1 MASNTS
7 IELVKADSPE
17 QKVKCVVVPAS
28 ASSAVTTASASNL
41 KRGCSGEKRG
51 SAVVGEDVSSV
62 TSASVWWDPSTQDS
76 PSRKPLITVT
86 RGRRVSLLG
95 RVLQHRQT
103 SKYNAS
109 VASKPPDIIMADG
122 EAGACTTTSDPE
134 R

>member
-17 QKVKCVVVPAS
+17 QKVKCVVVPSVSSAS
-28 ASSAVTTASASNL
+28 ASASVAVASKL
-41 KRGCSGEKRG
+41 KRGSGDKRG
-51 SAVVGEDVSSV
+51 SVVGEDVSSV

-109 VASKPPDIIMADG
+109 VASRPPDIIMADG
-122 EAGACTTTSDPE
+122 EACTTSDPE

>member
-17 QKVKCVVVPAS
+17 QKVKCVVVPSVSSAS
-28 ASSAVTTASASNL
+28 ASASVAVASKL
-41 KRGCSGEKRG
+41 KRGSGDKRG
-51 SAVVGEDVSSV
+51 SVVGEDVSSV

-109 VASKPPDIIMADG
+109 VASRPPDIIMADG
-122 EAGACTTTSDPE
+122 EAGTCTSSDPE